1 MKCNTTNICEN
12 MYYFLEEAEK
22 IKIFY
27 KTLIIQSIEKILI
40 NMACYLGLS
49 PSTAM
54 KRPLKQLSWI
64 HF

>member
-1 MKCNTTNICEN
+1 